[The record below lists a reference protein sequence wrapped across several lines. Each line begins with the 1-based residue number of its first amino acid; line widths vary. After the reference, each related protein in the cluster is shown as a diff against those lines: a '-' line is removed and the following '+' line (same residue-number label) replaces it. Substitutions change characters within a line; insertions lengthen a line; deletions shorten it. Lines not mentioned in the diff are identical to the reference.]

1 MKKLITLVFIVSL
14 TQLNAQKKG
23 DSYFLDNTSWSGLSF
38 RNVGPALTAGRVAD
52 IAVNPEN
59 PSEYYVAVASGGVF
73 KTTNAGNTYK
83 PVFDGEGAYSIGCI
97 TIDPSQNSTIWVGT
111 GENNN
116 QRSVAYGD
124 GVYKSTD
131 GGKSWKNMGL
141 KSSEHIGK
149 IIVHPE
155 NSDIVW
161 VAAYGPLWSEGGER
175 GVYMTRDGG
184 ETWELQLE
192 IDEHTGISDLAIDP
206 ENPAILYAAAHQRRR
221 HVFTYIGGGPSS
233 AIYKS
238 VDGGTTWSKLEGGLP
253 NGQMGRIGI
262 AVSPVDANVVYAI
275 IEAQDDQQGFYK
287 SSNKGATWNKQS
299 DYKTSGNYYQ
309 EIICDPKDVDKVF
322 AMDTWL
328 HHTENGGKKFVKTGE
343 DNKHVDNHTI
353 WIDPNNTD
361 HWIVGCD
368 GGIYET
374 WDHAKNWDFKE
385 NLPITQFYKVAV
397 DNEAPFYYIYGG
409 TQDNNSIGGP
419 SQTINNAGILNSDWF
434 ITNGGDGFET
444 QVDPKNPNIVYS
456 QAQYGWLVRFD
467 KQSGERIGIQPQP
480 GKDEPAYRW
489 NWDAPLLISPHDNK
503 TLYFCANKVFK
514 STDRGNTWTTI
525 SPDLTRQEDRNKFKV
540 MDKVW
545 GINTIMKNK
554 STTIY
559 GNIVAFDES
568 PQQKGLLYAGTDDG
582 LIQVSQDDGAT
593 WTQHSTFDGIPEK
606 TYVNMIVASQHDANT
621 VYAVFNNHKR
631 GDFKPYI
638 KKSTNKGKTWVSIQ
652 GDLPERGSVY
662 AFAQDE
668 ENPNLLFAGTEFG
681 FFFTVDGGQHWHQI
695 KSGIPT
701 IAVRDIAIQRR
712 ENDIVLA
719 SFGRGF
725 YVLDDYTP
733 LRSLTEEAIEKEA
746 HIFPIEDAL
755 LYVQSNPL
763 GLRGK
768 GSQGSGLYTAP
779 NPDFGATFTYY
790 IKEAPK
796 TLKKQRRGKEKELD
810 KEGKDVFYPSEERL
824 RAEDQENKPKLIF
837 HIEDHKGNSIQKLT
851 ASYGDGI
858 NRITWNLRYPTTTPI
873 TLRDK
878 KTGRYSIPDEG
889 PLVLP
894 GDYQVSLYESVNDT
908 IRQLV
913 APVPF
918 KVEKL
923 NNTTLPS
930 EAPESMLAFK
940 EELSEFRR
948 LMRGSSNMKSEY
960 EKRLKHLKKA
970 VEEYPNAS
978 FDHMKTID
986 SLEHINYAIDL
997 KLWGDQTLSKFEF
1010 ETVPSIGGRVETI
1023 VYQTW
1028 NSTADPTHTQQ
1039 ESLAIAKEEF
1049 TTVRKQIDEYV
1060 KAIKQ
1065 LEEELSDIPIPYT
1078 PGRDENWKNYGK

>member
-1 MKKLITLVFIVSL
+1 MKVLFTLALALLSFPIL
-14 TQLNAQKKG
+14 AQKKG
-23 DSYFLDNTSWSGLSF
+23 ADSFLKDLGLSGLSF

-52 IAVNPEN
+52 IAVNPN
-59 PSEYYVAVASGGVF
+59 NHSEYYVAIASGGVF
-73 KTTNAGNTYK
+73 KTTNSGNTYD
-83 PVFDGEGAYSIGCI
+83 PIFDGEGSYSIGCV
-97 TIDPSQNSTIWVGT
+97 TIDPNQDQTVWVGT

-124 GVYKSTD
+124 GVYKSVD

-141 KSSEHIGK
+141 KNSEHIAK
-149 IIVHPE
+149 IIVHPN

-161 VAAYGPLWSEGGER
+161 IAAYGPLWSEGGDR
-175 GVYMTRDGG
+175 GVYITKDGG
-184 ETWELQLE
+184 ETWKKQLD
-192 IDEHTGISDLAIDP
+192 IDEHTGISDLVIDP
-206 ENPAILYAAAHQRRR
+206 ENPDILYAAAHQRRR

-233 AIYKS
+233 AIYKTT
-238 VDGGTTWSKLEGGLP
+238 DGGDNWNKLEGGLP
-253 NGQMGRIGI
+253 NGKMGRIGL
-262 AVSPVDANVVYAI
+262 AVSPVNPNIVYAI
-275 IEAQDDQQGFYK
+275 LEAQDDKQGFYK
-287 SSNKGATWNKQS
+287 SANKGATWNKQS

-309 EIICDPKDVDKVF
+309 ELVCDPKDEDKVF
-322 AMDTWL
+322 SMNTWL
-328 HHTENGGKKFVKTGE
+328 HHTENGGKKFEKTGE
-343 DNKHVDNHTI
+343 ENKHVDNHAM

-361 HWIVGCD
+361 HWILGCD
-368 GGIYET
+368 GGVYET
-374 WDHAKNWDFKE
+374 WDHAKHWEYKE

-397 DNEAPFYYIYGG
+397 DNEEPFYYIYGG

-444 QVDPKNPNIVYS
+444 QIDPKNPDIVYA
-456 QAQYGWLVRFD
+456 QAQYGWLVRYD
-467 KQSGERIGIQPQP
+467 KKSGERIGIQPQP
-480 GKDEPAYRW
+480 GKDEAAYRW

-503 TLYFCANKVFK
+503 TLYFSANKVFK
-514 STDRGNTWTTI
+514 STDRGNTWKTI

-540 MDKVW
+540 MGKVW

-568 PQQKGLLYAGTDDG
+568 PKQKGLLYAGTDDG
-582 LIQVSQDDGAT
+582 VIQISTDDGGS
-593 WTQHSTFDGIPEK
+593 WTKHSSFDDVPEK
-606 TYVNMIVASQHDANT
+606 TYVNMLLAPQHDANT

-638 KKSTNKGKTWVSIQ
+638 KKSTDKGKSWTSIQ

-662 AFAQDE
+662 AIAQDE
-668 ENPNLLFAGTEFG
+668 VNPDLLFAGTEFG

-695 KSGIPT
+695 KSGLPT
-701 IAVRDIAIQRR
+701 IAIRDIAIQRR
-712 ENDIVLA
+712 EHDIVLA

-725 YVLDDYTP
+725 YVLDNYTP
-733 LRSLTEEAIEKEA
+733 LRNLTEEVIAKKA
-746 HIFPIEDAL
+746 HVFDIEDAL
-755 LYVQSNPL
+755 LYVESNPL

-768 GSQGSGLYTAP
+768 GSQGHGLYTAE

-790 IKEAPK
+790 IKKAPK
-796 TLKKQRRGKEKELD
+796 TLKKQRRKKEGELEKD
-810 KEGKDVFYPSEERL
+810 GKDVFYPTEDRL

-837 HIEDHKGNSIQKLT
+837 HIEDMEGNSIQKLT
-851 ASYGDGI
+851 TGYSDGLQ
-858 NRITWNLRYPTTTPI
+858 RLTWNLRYPTTTPI

-878 KTGRYSIPDEG
+878 KTGRYSIPDQG

-894 GDYQVSLYESVNDT
+894 GKYQVSIYESVNDT
-908 IRQLV
+908 IRQLTEPV
-913 APVPF
+913 AFEVT
-918 KVEKL
+918 KL

-948 LMRGSSNMKSEY
+948 LMRGSSNMRSEY

-986 SLEHINYAIDL
+986 SLEKLIYSIDFR
-997 KLWGDQTLSKFEF
+997 LWGDQTLSKYEF
-1010 ETVPSIGGRVETI
+1010 ETAPSIGGRVETI

-1028 NSTADPTHTQQ
+1028 NSTADPTTTQKDALKI
-1039 ESLAIAKEEF
+1039 SKEEF
-1049 TTVRKQIDEYV
+1049 IEVRADIDILV
-1060 KAIKQ
+1060 KAVKD
-1065 LEEELSDIPIPYT
+1065 LEEKLSDIPIPYT
-1078 PGRDENWKNYGK
+1078 PGRDENWKNYDE